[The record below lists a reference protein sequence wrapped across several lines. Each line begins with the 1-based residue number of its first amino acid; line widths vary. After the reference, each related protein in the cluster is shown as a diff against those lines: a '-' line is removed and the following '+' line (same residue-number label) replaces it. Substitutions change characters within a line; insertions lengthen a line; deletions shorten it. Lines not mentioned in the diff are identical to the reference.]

1 VITAIDSNVLLDILR
16 PNVEWAGASQAA
28 LEQASAVGSLV
39 MCDLV
44 YAEICGH
51 FAGQGECDQFLA
63 DAEIRVESLTRE
75 ASFLASL
82 AWRAYRRRGG
92 RRVRIL
98 PDFLVGAHAQTQASQ
113 LLTRDERFYRPAFPR
128 LRITAPPRR

>member
-1 VITAIDSNVLLDILR
+1 
-16 PNVEWAGASQAA
+16 
-28 LEQASAVGSLV
+28 

-63 DAEIRVESLTRE
+63 DTEIRVESLTRE

-98 PDFLVGAHAQTQASQ
+98 PDFIIGAHAQTQASQ
-113 LLTRDERFYRPAFPR
+113 LLTRDEHFYRPAFPR
-128 LRITAPPRR
+128 LRIIVPPRR

>member
-1 VITAIDSNVLLDILR
+1 
-16 PNVEWAGASQAA
+16 
-28 LEQASAVGSLV
+28 

-63 DAEIRVESLTRE
+63 DTEIRVESLTRE

-98 PDFLVGAHAQTQASQ
+98 PDFIIGAM
-113 LLTRDERFYRPAFPR
+113 LKPRPPNSSLATSTSTG
-128 LRITAPPRR
+128 LRSRG

>member
-1 VITAIDSNVLLDILR
+1 MITAIDSNVLLDILR
-16 PNVEWAGASQAA
+16 PNAEWAEAGQVA
-28 LEQASAVGSLV
+28 LEEAAAAGSLV
-39 MCDLV
+39 ICDLV

-63 DAEIRVESLTRE
+63 DTEIRVESLTRE

-82 AWRAYRRRGG
+82 AWRAYWRRGG

-98 PDFLVGAHAQTQASQ
+98 PDF
-113 LLTRDERFYRPAFPR
+113 
-128 LRITAPPRR
+128 I